1 MSDFW
6 LMMKI
11 MVKYAP
17 LGGKNWP
24 GTGHPNFLWLNS
36 GLLLPDGTL

>member
-1 MSDFW
+1 LIYFVMQSFRLMSDFW

-17 LGGKNWP
+17 LGEKTVLEQDTQILCG
-24 GTGHPNFLWLNS
+24 
-36 GLLLPDGTL
+36 